1 MQFFFIDSGMDI
13 IYCLLSMLPQDLPS
27 LPPTRC
33 RSARWT
39 TFPSSPCSQLCPRDC
54 AVLQCL
60 THCNPMDCNLPG
72 SSVHGD
78 SPGKNFG
85 LGCHALLQEI
95 FPTQGLNPGLPHC
108 RRFLYHLSHQGSS
121 RILEWVASLFFRGS
135 SPPRDQT
142 GVSCIAG
149 GFITS

>member
-13 IYCLLSMLPQDLPS
+13 IYCLLSMLLQDLPS

-108 RRFLYHLSHQGSS
+108 RRFLYHLSHQGSLGVRDMAKES
-121 RILEWVASLFFRGS
+121 SLEHRFFFFTRWLS
-135 SPPRDQT
+135 EIY
-142 GVSCIAG
+142 CIPN
-149 GFITS
+149 